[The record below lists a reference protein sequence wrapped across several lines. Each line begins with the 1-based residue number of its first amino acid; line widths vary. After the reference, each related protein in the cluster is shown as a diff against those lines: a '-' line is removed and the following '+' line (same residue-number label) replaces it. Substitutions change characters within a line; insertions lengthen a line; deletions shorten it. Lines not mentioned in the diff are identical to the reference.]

1 MAAGLLNHEEVQEDL
16 FRRRLAAAVRT
27 VQWSYAIFWS
37 ISARQQGV
45 LEWSDG
51 YYNGDIKTRKTV
63 QPMEV
68 NADQIGLQRCEQ
80 LRELYQSLTAGD
92 NNQQTKRPS
101 AALSPEDLTDAEWYY
116 LVCMSFTFNPG
127 QGLPGRALANNQHIW
142 LCSAHLAESKVF
154 SRSLLAKSASIQ
166 TVACF
171 PLMGGVLE
179 LGVTEL
185 FSEDPALIQQITTT
199 FVEFPKLL
207 CYERSTSSTRNLEKH
222 DNQICAEVDHGKLNS
237 APGSVIDSKDNP
249 PNFSMPKESEFNPI
263 EELQNDELKTGS
275 SDDISTDCGANPE
288 TEDSFMADGING
300 FSQVQSWQYMDDDFS
315 NINSSDCKSQSFAAV
330 EKAAS
335 CEKSNALLQELQ
347 ECNHAKLSLLDLET
361 YDSHYSRTLAT
372 IFRNSQN
379 LVAKPSVLNVSTSSS
394 FASWRK
400 DLKGPVLQ
408 SCNYTSQK
416 ILKKVLLE
424 VSRMHGSSQMTQHEN
439 GTPRSRNLDDNGYC
453 GNHVLSERKR
463 REKLNEKF
471 LILQSLIPSISKI
484 DKASVLGDTIEY
496 LRELERRVEELEA
509 CKEFAEC
516 EPRGARKHPDVVE
529 RTSDN
534 YGHNAIANE
543 KKNLI
548 NKRKASDIDEV
559 DAELNWVVSKDGL
572 ADVTVTIVDK
582 EVSVELRCPWR
593 DCLLLEIVDAI
604 SSLHLDAHS
613 VQSSTT
619 DGILALTLKSK
630 FRGAAVA
637 SAGMIKQ
644 ALQRV
649 LAFFAL
655 NVPCGLPNPYIITLF
670 PVAKIPWEMITS
682 KKVNENVLHKPR
694 QGDTVNYKEN
704 TEFTWGFTMLD
715 K

>member
-1 MAAGLLNHEEVQEDL
+1 MAAGIQNHEEVPEDL
-16 FRRRLAAAVRT
+16 LRRRLAAAVRS

-101 AALSPEDLTDAEWYY
+101 AALSPEDLSDAEWYY

-127 QGLPGRALANNQHIW
+127 QGLPGRVLATGQHIW

-166 TVACF
+166 TVVCF

-179 LGVTEL
+179 IGVTEL
-185 FSEDPALIQQITTT
+185 FSEDPVLIQQTTT
-199 FVEFPKLL
+199 AFLEFPKIG
-207 CYERSTSSTRNLEKH
+207 YERSPSSTRNLDKQGDH
-222 DNQICAEVDHGKLNS
+222 IIAEVDHGKLNVI
-237 APGSVIDSKDNP
+237 PGCEEFKDIP
-249 PNFSMPKESEFNPI
+249 STFSYQSRPKEVDLNPI
-263 EELQNDELKTGS
+263 KEIENDELKAGS
-275 SDDISTDCGANPE
+275 SDDISTECGANPD
-288 TEDSFMADGING
+288 TEDSFMADGVNG
-300 FSQVQSWQYMDDDFS
+300 FSQVQSWKYMDDDFS
-315 NINSSDCKSQSFAAV
+315 NINSSDCISQSFVAV

-361 YDSHYSRTLAT
+361 NDSHYSRTLAT
-372 IFRNSQN
+372 ILRKSQH
-379 LVAKPSVLNVSTSSS
+379 LVDKPALLNVSSSS
-394 FASWRK
+394 CFQSWRK
-400 DLKGPVLQ
+400 DLRGPVLQ
-408 SCNYTSQK
+408 SCKNTSQN

-424 VSRMHGSSQMTQHEN
+424 ITWMHGGSPVAQHEN
-439 GTPRSRNLDDNGYC
+439 GTTRRSGNTDAIGSC
-453 GNHVLSERKR
+453 GNHVMSERKR

-471 LILQSLIPSISKI
+471 LVLQSLIPSISKI
-484 DKASVLGDTIEY
+484 DKASILGDTIEY

-509 CKEFAEC
+509 CKESADC
-516 EPRGARKHPDVVE
+516 EPRETRKHPDVVE

-534 YGHNAIANE
+534 YGHNAIANG

-572 ADVTVTIVDK
+572 ADVTVTIIDK

-604 SSLHLDAHS
+604 STLHLDAYS

-619 DGILALTLKSK
+619 DGVLALTLKSK

-649 LAFFAL
+649 IGKF
-655 NVPCGLPNPYIITLF
+655 
-670 PVAKIPWEMITS
+670 
-682 KKVNENVLHKPR
+682 
-694 QGDTVNYKEN
+694 
-704 TEFTWGFTMLD
+704 
-715 K
+715 

>member
-1 MAAGLLNHEEVQEDL
+1 MAAGLQNHDEVPEDE
-16 FRRRLAAAVRT
+16 FRRKLAAAVRS

-63 QPMEV
+63 QPMEL

-80 LRELYQSLTAGD
+80 LRELYESLTAGD

-101 AALSPEDLTDAEWYY
+101 AALSPEDLTDSEWYY

-127 QGLPGRALANNQHIW
+127 QGLPGRALANGQHIW

-171 PLMGGVLE
+171 PLMDGVLE

-199 FVEFPKLL
+199 FLEFPKLL
-207 CYERSTSSTRNLEKH
+207 FHEQSTSSPRNLEKE
-222 DNQICAEVDHGKLNS
+222 DQLYAEVDHRKFNS
-237 APGSVIDSKDNP
+237 VPGCEMESKDNASTFSHP
-249 PNFSMPKESEFNPI
+249 SMPTKVELNRI
-263 EELQNDELKTGS
+263 EEIQNDELKTCS
-275 SDDISTDCGANPE
+275 SDDSSTDCGANPD
-288 TEDSFMADGING
+288 TENSFMADGING
-300 FSQVQSWQYMDDDFS
+300 HSQVQSWQYIDDDFS
-315 NINSSDCKSQSFAAV
+315 NLNSSDCISQSFAAV

-347 ECNHAKLSLLDLET
+347 ECNHTKLSLLDLET
-361 YDSHYSRTLAT
+361 NDSHYSRTLAT
-372 IFRNSQN
+372 IFRNSQH
-379 LVAKPSVLNVSTSSS
+379 LVAKPSFLNVSSSSS

-400 DLKGPVLQ
+400 EGPVLQ
-408 SCNYTSQK
+408 ICNNTPQK
-416 ILKKVLLE
+416 ILKRVLLE
-424 VSRMHGSSQMTQHEN
+424 VSWMHGRSLMSHHEN
-439 GTPRSRNLDDNGYC
+439 GTTRRSRNLDENGYC
-453 GNHVLSERKR
+453 GTHVLSERKR

-509 CKEFAEC
+509 CKEFADC
-516 EPRGARKHPDVVE
+516 EPREIRKHPDVVE

-534 YGHNAIANE
+534 YGHNAIAIE

-582 EVSVELRCPWR
+582 EVLVELRCPWR
-593 DCLLLEIVDAI
+593 ECLLLEIVDAV
-604 SSLHLDAHS
+604 SSLHLDAYS

-619 DGILALTLKSK
+619 DGVLALTLKSK
-630 FRGAAVA
+630 FRAAAVA

-649 LAFFAL
+649 IGKF
-655 NVPCGLPNPYIITLF
+655 
-670 PVAKIPWEMITS
+670 
-682 KKVNENVLHKPR
+682 
-694 QGDTVNYKEN
+694 
-704 TEFTWGFTMLD
+704 
-715 K
+715 

>member
-1 MAAGLLNHEEVQEDL
+1 MCWGMAAGLQNHDEVPEDL
-16 FRRRLAAAVRT
+16 LRRRLAAAVRS

-63 QPMEV
+63 QPMEI
-68 NADQIGLQRCEQ
+68 NADQMGLQRSEQ

-92 NNQQTKRPS
+92 SNQQTKRPS

-127 QGLPGRALANNQHIW
+127 QGVPGRALANGQHIW

-171 PLMGGVLE
+171 PLLGGVLE

-185 FSEDPALIQQITTT
+185 FSEDPALIQQITAT

-207 CYERSTSSTRNLEKH
+207 SYEQSTSSTWNPEKQ
-222 DNQICAEVDHGKLNS
+222 DDQIHAEVDHGKRSSVPGCEMESKENS
-237 APGSVIDSKDNP
+237 II
-249 PNFSMPKESEFNPI
+249 FSHQFTAKEAEPNPI
-263 EELQNDELKTGS
+263 EEKQNNELKTAS
-275 SDDISTDCGANPE
+275 SDDISTDCGANPD

-315 NINSSDCKSQSFAAV
+315 NINSSDCISQSFAAV

-335 CEKSNALLQELQ
+335 WEKSNALLQELQ
-347 ECNHAKLSLLDLET
+347 ECNHTKLSLLDLET
-361 YDSHYSRTLAT
+361 NDSHYSRTLAT
-372 IFRNSQN
+372 IFRNLKS
-379 LVAKPSVLNVSTSSS
+379 LVANPSFLKLSSSSS
-394 FASWRK
+394 FVCWRK
-400 DLKGPVLQ
+400 ESEGPVLQ
-408 SCNYTSQK
+408 NCNNTSQK

-424 VSRMHGSSQMTQHEN
+424 ISRMHGRSLITQHQNATTRRGSDLDEN
-439 GTPRSRNLDDNGYC
+439 DYG

-484 DKASVLGDTIEY
+484 DKASLLGDTIEY
-496 LRELERRVEELEA
+496 LRELEKRVEELEA
-509 CKEFAEC
+509 CKEFTDC
-516 EPRGARKHPDVVE
+516 EPREARKHPDVVE

-543 KKNLI
+543 RKNLI

-604 SSLHLDAHS
+604 SSLHLDAQS
-613 VQSSTT
+613 IQSSTT

-630 FRGAAVA
+630 FRGTAVA

-644 ALQRV
+644 AIQRV
-649 LAFFAL
+649 IGKF
-655 NVPCGLPNPYIITLF
+655 
-670 PVAKIPWEMITS
+670 
-682 KKVNENVLHKPR
+682 
-694 QGDTVNYKEN
+694 
-704 TEFTWGFTMLD
+704 
-715 K
+715 